1 MATESTTADPAART
15 ARPSALRRLGHRWP
29 TWVALALVGVTFGDG
44 EPPLGFLAGLLVFMP
59 LCYLAFG
66 AFRGEFGGESGRR
79 GLLALQLAG
88 LLGFAGLAAVALS
101 TGEPAARWVVAAG
114 WLAHAVW
121 DFVHHRTG
129 RVVPRAWSEWCCV
142 VDLLGAVGILLP
154 LWWR

>member
-1 MATESTTADPAART
+1 MATESTAAAPTARA
-15 ARPSALRRLGHRWP
+15 ARPSAPRRLGHRWP
-29 TWVALALVGVTFGDG
+29 TWGALALVGVTFGDG
-44 EPPLGFLAGLLVFMP
+44 DPPLGFLAGLLVFMP

-66 AFRGEFGGESGRR
+66 AFRGEFGHR

-101 TGEPAARWVVAAG
+101 AGEPAARWTVAAG

-121 DFVHHRTG
+121 DYVHHRTG

-142 VDLLGAVGILLP
+142 VDLLGAVGILSP